1 MRKTKSLQRVLA
13 LSLTCGMVLPI
24 FAQSSV
30 SAQEGLPVTR
40 YATPE
45 QALESF
51 DTDSET
57 ADKIAKK
64 VVFGKDAAG
73 APLEWYIAGKD
84 PVGGGMVLV
93 SAAPYE
99 TEVKYNPEGNSTVD
113 ADDPSIIYENG
124 APESVGTNH
133 YGASSIRA
141 ELNGEE
147 SLEAHFTSVEKD
159 VLMEST
165 VATTDSKNSV
175 TYRTV
180 DKVYF
185 LSAGALNYP
194 QTDKNGSLT
203 FYAGSATKETPDGTL
218 AYSSEYWLPFP
229 AKFFTRS
236 PRPTILYHV
245 LGGGFLGAGV
255 RQVTSLD
262 RDTNPSNVVAVVQI
276 NTDAIDHFE
285 ADSDDA
291 AFEIIYKGGTPGE
304 PEPEPESFGKL
315 IINDAGNAID
325 VRGVTGEVTLCVE
338 KNGNTYRKTLTS
350 DISYPVN
357 LLSFDGTFI
366 DSLDGASVYLEKDG
380 VKEFARQREFYEYDN
395 VLITDQEGAVVNT
408 DDNNHV
414 PNDPTQGPAAYAFD
428 NDRSTFYHTEWDPE
442 YTVSAEQP
450 AEVTI
455 EFNEVVNDIHQMAYL
470 PRQDQPSGKGDFLQF
485 SISYKVNEEDDW
497 TLAKDV
503 TFAEGAKSE
512 MRFVSFDPIDAK
524 YIRLVITSG
533 TGFHASASE
542 IDFFRTVDDR
552 FTELDAAI
560 ADAENFIENAA
571 NYTQE
576 SITDIQSKLDAART
590 VRNKED
596 ASNDEIG
603 QAVSNL
609 NNAVSL
615 AEPTNLADLEELY
628 NTVNAMPDD
637 NYTSAT
643 WQALK
648 SALSEAKAVLI
659 GSGRTYEMVSGAIDA
674 INTAVAGL
682 RYNLDL
688 AGLQTLVNE
697 CSALLEE
704 DHETDGW
711 AEFTEALGAAEAILD
726 STEQITQDQ
735 VDEAKTALQTAK
747 DALHAKFDKNELRAL
762 IDHCDE
768 YMFRQSSYTK
778 EAYDNLQDA
787 IDAAELIEA
796 DTNTT
801 QELIDEALEN
811 LKAAEEYLLANRIPD
826 NIKIM
831 LREKVAELESF
842 VSSADNE
849 ALYTDSS
856 WNTLETVYAAAK
868 EFSDG
873 LELPQNPMRDLYTHY
888 TALTDA
894 YESLEYKP
902 ADYAKVDEAI
912 AKADSLNKENYTD
925 FSAVEEA
932 VAAVDRDKNITEQTA
947 VDAMA
952 QAIEDAITALEYK
965 PADYTK
971 VDEAIAKVEGL
982 NKEDYK
988 DFSAVEEAIAAVVRD
1003 KNITEQSAVDAM
1015 AQAIEDA
1022 ITALEK
1028 KEEPDKPGTEEP
1040 DPDKPGTE
1048 DPSQDKPGT
1057 GGTDQKEQTNENGQS
1072 NVPLTGDASNVFVW
1086 LMISLILGAGL
1097 SRGFFTRMKKR

>member
-1 MRKTKSLQRVLA
+1 MRKTKFLQRVLA

-24 FAQSSV
+24 LAQSSV

-113 ADDPSIIYENG
+113 AEDPSIIYENG

-147 SLEAHFTSVEKD
+147 SLAEHFTSEEKD

-175 TYRTV
+175 TYRTL

-203 FYAGSATKETPDGTL
+203 FYAGSATKENPDGTL

-285 ADSDDA
+285 ADSDEA

-304 PEPEPESFGKL
+304 PEPEPESFGEL

-338 KNGNTYRKTLTS
+338 KNGNTYSKTLTS

-395 VLITDQEGAVVNT
+395 VLITDQEGAVVNA

-428 NDRSTFYHTEWDPE
+428 NDRFTFYHTEWNPE
-442 YTVSAEQP
+442 YIVSAEQP

-455 EFNEVVNDIHQMAYL
+455 EFSEVVNDIHQMAYL

-485 SISYKVNEEDDW
+485 SISYKVNAEDDW
-497 TLAKDV
+497 MLAKDV

-524 YIRLVITSG
+524 YIQLVITSG
-533 TGFHASASE
+533 TGSHASASE
-542 IDFFRTVDDR
+542 IDFFRAVDDR
-552 FTELDAAI
+552 FAELSAAVTAAESFI
-560 ADAENFIENAA
+560 VDAED
-571 NYTQE
+571 YTEE
-576 SITDIQSKLDAART
+576 SIAHIREKLEAAEA

-596 ASNDEIG
+596 AAIEEIET
-603 QAVSNL
+603 AVRDL

-615 AEPTNLADLEELY
+615 AEPTNLADLEALY
-628 NTVNAMPDD
+628 NEINAMPDD
-637 NYTSAT
+637 NYTSTT

-648 SALSEAKAVLI
+648 SALSEANAILI
-659 GSGRTYEMVSGAIDA
+659 GSGRTYEMVEEAIGAINA
-674 INTAVAGL
+674 AVDGL

-688 AGLQTLVNE
+688 AELQTLVSE

-711 AEFTEALGAAEAILD
+711 AEFIEALEAAEAVLD
-726 STEQITQDQ
+726 STEQITQEQ
-735 VDEAKTALQTAK
+735 VDAAKTALQTAK
-747 DALHAKFDKNELRAL
+747 DVLHAKFDKNELRAL
-762 IDHCDE
+762 IDHCRD
-768 YMFRQSSYTK
+768 YMFVDTRYTK
-778 EAYDNLQDA
+778 ESYDKLWDA

-842 VSSADNE
+842 VSSADNK
-849 ALYTDSS
+849 AMYTSSS
-856 WNTLETVYAAAK
+856 WDTLETVYAAAK
-868 EFSDG
+868 EFSDS
-873 LELPQNPMRDLYTHY
+873 LELPQNPTRDLYAHY
-888 TALTDA
+888 TALEDA
-894 YESLEYKP
+894 VAALEYKS
-902 ADYAKVDEAI
+902 ADYSRVEEAKEKAEA
-912 AKADSLNKENYTD
+912 LNKEDYKD
-925 FSAVEEA
+925 FSSVEEA
-932 VAAVDRDKNITEQTA
+932 ISRIDWDKNITEQSE

-952 QAIEDAITALEYK
+952 QAIEDAIA
-965 PADYTK
+965 
-971 VDEAIAKVEGL
+971 
-982 NKEDYK
+982 
-988 DFSAVEEAIAAVVRD
+988 
-1003 KNITEQSAVDAM
+1003 
-1015 AQAIEDA
+1015 
-1022 ITALEK
+1022 ALEK
-1028 KEEPDKPGTEEP
+1028 IEEQDKPGTEEP
-1040 DPDKPGTE
+1040 NPDKPGTE
-1048 DPSQDKPGT
+1048 DQTQNKPGAGDADQTAGAGST
-1057 GGTDQKEQTNENGQS
+1057 GKADGS
-1072 NVPLTGDASNVFVW
+1072 SVPQTGDVSNTSVW
-1086 LMISLILGAGL
+1086 LLICIVSGTGLGVVSLWLRRKRQQAG
-1097 SRGFFTRMKKR
+1097 

>member
-1 MRKTKSLQRVLA
+1 MRKTKFLQRVLA
-13 LSLTCGMVLPI
+13 LSLTCGMVLP
-24 FAQSSV
+24 ALALNSV

-73 APLEWYIAGKD
+73 APLEWYIAGED
-84 PVGGGMVLV
+84 PMGGGMILI

-99 TEVKYNPEGNSTVD
+99 TELLFHETSKSSLPYEHDDSIVYPGQEPEN
-113 ADDPSIIYENG
+113 
-124 APESVGTNH
+124 VGSNH
-133 YGASSIRA
+133 YGKSSIR
-141 ELNGEE
+141 ETLNGDE
-147 SLEAHFTSVEKD
+147 SLSAHFSSAEQD
-159 VLMEST
+159 LLME
-165 VATTDSKNSV
+165 TTTGTRDLVNGDV
-175 TYRTV
+175 IYTTT
-180 DKVYF
+180 DKVYLPTAGTAKYLEKVDGF
-185 LSAGALNYP
+185 FVGSYTEENPHGSVIFSA
-194 QTDKNGSLT
+194 
-203 FYAGSATKETPDGTL
+203 
-218 AYSSEYWLPFP
+218 EYWLPHPQVFY
-229 AKFFTRS
+229 ARS
-236 PRPTILYHV
+236 PRDGISYMLLT
-245 LGGGFLGAGV
+245 GAHSVKPGNAPQAGTKWVTDTGV
-255 RQVTSLD
+255 NTL
-262 RDTNPSNVVAVVQI
+262 AVVQI

-291 AFEIIYKGGTPGE
+291 AFDIVYKGGTPGE
-304 PEPEPESFGKL
+304 PEPEPESFGEL

-428 NDRSTFYHTEWDPE
+428 NDRSTFYHTEWNPE

-485 SISYKVNEEDDW
+485 SISYKVNAEDDW

-533 TGFHASASE
+533 TGSHASASE

-576 SITDIQSKLDAART
+576 SIADIQSKLDAART

-596 ASNDEIG
+596 ASNDEIE

-648 SALSEAKAVLI
+648 SALSEAKAILI
-659 GSGRTYEMVSGAIDA
+659 GSGRTYEMVSGAIEA
-674 INTAVAGL
+674 INAAVDGL

-688 AGLQTLVNE
+688 AGLQALVNE

-711 AEFTEALGAAEAILD
+711 AEFTEALEAAEAILD

-762 IDHCDE
+762 IDHCRD
-768 YMFRQSSYTK
+768 YMFVDTRYTK
-778 EAYDNLQDA
+778 ESYDKLWDA

-849 ALYTDSS
+849 ALYTSSS
-856 WNTLETVYAAAK
+856 WDTLETVYAAAK

-888 TALTDA
+888 TALED
-894 YESLEYKP
+894 
-902 ADYAKVDEAI
+902 
-912 AKADSLNKENYTD
+912 
-925 FSAVEEA
+925 A
-932 VAAVDRDKNITEQTA
+932 VA
-947 VDAMA
+947 
-952 QAIEDAITALEYK
+952 ALEYK
-965 PADYTK
+965 PADYSR
-971 VDEAIAKVEGL
+971 VEEAKEKAEAL

-988 DFSAVEEAIAAVVRD
+988 DFSQVEARSTGIKTSR
-1003 KNITEQSAVDAM
+1003 N
-1015 AQAIEDA
+1015 
-1022 ITALEK
+1022 
-1028 KEEPDKPGTEEP
+1028 
-1040 DPDKPGTE
+1040 
-1048 DPSQDKPGT
+1048 SQK
-1057 GGTDQKEQTNENGQS
+1057 
-1072 NVPLTGDASNVFVW
+1072 
-1086 LMISLILGAGL
+1086 
-1097 SRGFFTRMKKR
+1097 